1 MAAINH
7 GGTFYRLIKVR
18 SLVTAAKQT
27 SWPCILRASK
37 SCRSHSQ
44 LKAFRSAIASLKL
57 KRKAT
62 ASEQDH
68 SRPSLHAMPPERLA
82 APPRLLPTTHI
93 RKWYWA
99 GGHSTKGLR
108 AVRGPPNPAT
118 DLQSFPW
125 SCSQEQT
132 PVHRNAIWT
141 IAFPVTWRKGDCFKR
156 ILCICFK
163 EYGSPKQKVKK
174 LWKTTTSASKTTM
187 IYPWNTSNAGGKGT
201 RRARWYMLES
211 DLKKRKLFWSPATKQ
226 AYPYRTLW

>member
-1 MAAINH
+1 M
-7 GGTFYRLIKVR
+7 KVR

-57 KRKAT
+57 KRKANCIRAGSFSSFPSCHASGTPYGSST
-62 ASEQDH
+62 AS
-68 SRPSLHAMPPERLA
+68 
-82 APPRLLPTTHI
+82 THNLYKEVI
-93 RKWYWA
+93 LRA

-108 AVRGPPNPAT
+108 AVRGAPNPAT

-141 IAFPVTWRKGDCFKR
+141 IAFPVTWRKGDCFES
-156 ILCICFK
+156 ILCICFE
-163 EYGSPKQKVKK
+163 EYGSPKQKV
-174 LWKTTTSASKTTM
+174 
-187 IYPWNTSNAGGKGT
+187 
-201 RRARWYMLES
+201 
-211 DLKKRKLFWSPATKQ
+211 
-226 AYPYRTLW
+226 